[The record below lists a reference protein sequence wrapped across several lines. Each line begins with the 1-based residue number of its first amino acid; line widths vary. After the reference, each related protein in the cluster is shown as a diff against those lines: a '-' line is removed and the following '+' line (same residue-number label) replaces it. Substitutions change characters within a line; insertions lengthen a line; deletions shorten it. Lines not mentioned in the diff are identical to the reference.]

1 MVAVSLVIFLA
12 SLLPTIQELNRA
24 VRGAE
29 HLIETLNR
37 ELPTTLDAL
46 RSTSRELNHLTEDLG
61 DGVESAKQIVQQVDR
76 GLEETEKQLVQ
87 ARITSQ
93 SAIAGAKAAWNAF
106 FQVDRNRAKQPTS
119 SSTDHVSSQLRKQP
133 NANTLHVDE
142 NSHDHRTASK
152 KSQL

>member
-46 RSTSRELNHLTEDLG
+46 RSTSRELNHLTKDMG
-61 DGVESAKQIVQQVDR
+61 DGVESAKQIVKQVDR
-76 GLEETEKQLVQ
+76 SLEETEKQLVQ

-106 FQVDRNRAKQPTS
+106 FQVDRNRAKQPS
-119 SSTDHVSSQLRKQP
+119 SSTNHVSSQLMKQP
-133 NANTLHVDE
+133 NADTLHVDE
-142 NSHDHRTASK
+142 NSHNYRTASE
-152 KSQL
+152 KSQM